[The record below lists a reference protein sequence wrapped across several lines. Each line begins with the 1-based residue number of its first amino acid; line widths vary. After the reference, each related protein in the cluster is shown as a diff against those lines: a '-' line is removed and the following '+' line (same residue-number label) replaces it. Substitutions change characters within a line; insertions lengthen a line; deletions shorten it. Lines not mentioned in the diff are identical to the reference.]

1 MRISVELEGVESAVE
16 NLENRIDALN
26 NLKEFFDDEGAEI
39 IRRHQVEV
47 MMTQGHG
54 VWPPLAPST
63 LKRGGR
69 RSSSPFDT
77 SPRKMWQDL
86 TSKNAPYHIHEA
98 TDTGLEEGTDNP
110 VAHWHIKRRT
120 RATMRTI
127 KGRTPHP
134 IEWAQTGLW
143 VLPERRLIYWTDDL
157 VGRFT
162 AALMAFLFGKERT
175 KGYQRKG
182 VSRYGR

>member
-69 RSSSPFDT
+69 RSSGPFDT

-110 VAHWHIKRRT
+110 VAHWHIKERHRPGT
-120 RATMRTI
+120 
-127 KGRTPHP
+127 K
-134 IEWAQTGLW
+134 W
-143 VLPERRLIYWTDDL
+143 VLPKRLMIYWNDTL
-157 VGRFT
+157 IGSFT
-162 AALMAFLFGKERT
+162 AALMAFLSGKERT
-175 KGYQRKG
+175 RGYQRKG